1 MIPGAPGAV
10 DRSPT
15 VPCQYCGAVPTK
27 RCLFFGY
34 YSTWYLAFGSKWGRP
49 PRWAAQ
55 GSMCRSCALAVGRYL
70 QTATLNAGWWGLWDL
85 FVAPFAVIWNA
96 VALRRANVMPMA
108 PPATTTLDP
117 GHPVHH
123 RPLWGL
129 AGLIGFVALG
139 MVVLAV
145 LLYLHGQAEQATLR

>member
-34 YSTWYLAFGSKWGRP
+34 YSSWYLAFGSKWGRP
-49 PRWAAQ
+49 PRWGAQ

-85 FVAPFAVIWNA
+85 FVAPFIVGWNTM
-96 VALRRANVMPMA
+96 ALRRANRMVPSA
-108 PPATTTLDP
+108 PATGTMDP
-117 GHPVHH
+117 GHPVHQ
-123 RPLWGL
+123 RPLWGFV
-129 AGLIGFVALG
+129 GLIGLVALA
-139 MVVLAV
+139 VVLAAV
-145 LLYLHGQAEQATLR
+145 LVFVHRTTAAPLR